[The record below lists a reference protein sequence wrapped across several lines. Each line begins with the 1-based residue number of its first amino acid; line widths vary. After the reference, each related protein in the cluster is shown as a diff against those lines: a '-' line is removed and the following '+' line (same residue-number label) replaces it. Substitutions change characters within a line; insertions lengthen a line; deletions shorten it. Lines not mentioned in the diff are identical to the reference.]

1 MADYDMKPFKEGL
14 AQLQIELSDRQL
26 EQFLIY
32 YKTLVEWNSFM
43 NLTAITEF
51 DEVIVKHF
59 LDSLSLVKA
68 MDLSG
73 EKKVIDVGTGAGFP
87 GIPLAIAFP
96 QLQVTLLDSLNKRVG
111 FLNEVIQKT
120 GLANAAA
127 IQSRAEDGA
136 RQKQYREAFDIA
148 VSRAVAALSPLAEY
162 CMPYVKQGGIFA
174 AYKSAKAGEELEAA
188 KNAIKILGGEVVF
201 CENFNLPGTDM
212 ERVLI
217 GIRKTGSTPK
227 KFPRKAGTPTRQ
239 PL

>member
-1 MADYDMKPFKEGL
+1 MAEYDMKPFKEGL

-120 GLANAAA
+120 GLVNAAA

-148 VSRAVAALSPLAEY
+148 VSRAVAALSPLSEY

-174 AYKSAKAGEELEAA
+174 AYKSAKAGEELETA
-188 KNAIKILGGEVVF
+188 KNAIKILGGEVTF
-201 CENFNLPGTDM
+201 CKIFNLPGTDM

-217 GIRKTGSTPK
+217 GIKKIGSTPK
-227 KFPRKAGTPTRQ
+227 RYPRKAGTPTRQ